1 MKKSKSFYKTKE
13 RPANG
18 GYFVELF
25 EIIGFC
31 ADMKKFVF
39 AICAM
44 LPLVSA
50 AEKNRIAGTLIPSDG
65 GAAAVE
71 NTGGKNYT
79 VSVKFDLSKIAGK
92 DINSAR
98 LAALCEMSGTK
109 KTSPS
114 LTFSYKGRE
123 FDATTLVGAG
133 KIQETRIDVFD
144 IVKAAIAN
152 GEKSAEFKI
161 FSKCPADSAPRVEIK
176 HAAIVAVDGED
187 RYELADTLTPV
198 FGGGKMRGESV
209 FPLGGEDG
217 SAAKARLLFAPKK
230 IGAAYTYRDGEKTL
244 LKEGTD
250 FKISGDT
257 VEFLRGG
264 AVREIPYSEIYSD
277 NRDELK
283 KFGSCFFFEN
293 LGKYAFFSEG
303 AWFHQRQIYFDYSYD
318 GQSDFIL
325 PKRAPKSLEKT
336 MRRLKSGKP
345 VKIVLYGDSISAG
358 ANATFRDDF
367 PPFSPTW
374 AQIVEKSLRKTYGKN
389 VELVN
394 RALGGTTIGWGE
406 RNIENLVLP
415 DKPDLVILAFGMN
428 DICKP
433 EVRRETLEKMIAKVR
448 AKNPNAEFIIV
459 SSMRANPLWSKSMA
473 IQDKYP
479 EVDKSFECE
488 SVAVANVRAAHDAL
502 LEKKRY
508 IDMTGNNVNHP
519 NKFLINVYAQTIL
532 KLLEK

>member
-1 MKKSKSFYKTKE
+1 
-13 RPANG
+13 
-18 GYFVELF
+18 
-25 EIIGFC
+25 
-31 ADMKKFVF
+31 MKKFLF
-39 AICAM
+39 AICTI
-44 LPLVSA
+44 LPLIST
-50 AEKNRIAGTLIPSDG
+50 AETNRIAGTLTPSAGNAAVVENSDG
-65 GAAAVE
+65 Q
-71 NTGGKNYT
+71 NYT

-92 DINSAR
+92 NINSAR
-98 LAALCEMSGTK
+98 LAALCEMSGTQ

-123 FDATTLVGAG
+123 FGAATLSGAG
-133 KIQETRIDVFD
+133 STMETRIDVFG
-144 IVKAAIAN
+144 IVKGALDS

-161 FSKCPADSAPRVEIK
+161 FSKCPANAVPRVLVK
-176 HAAIVAVDGED
+176 QAAIIAVDGED
-187 RYELADTLTPV
+187 RYELADSLTPV

-217 SAAKARLLFAPKK
+217 SAAKAKLLFAPKK
-230 IGAAYTYRDGEKTL
+230 IESAYTYRSGEKVYL
-244 LKEGTD
+244 EEGKD
-250 FKISGDT
+250 FKVSGGA

-264 AVREIPYSEIYSD
+264 KVREIPYSEIYSD
-277 NRDELK
+277 KQDELK
-283 KFGSCFFFEN
+283 KLGGCFFFQN
-293 LGKYAFFSEG
+293 LGKYAFFAEG
-303 AWFHQRQIYFDYSYD
+303 IWFHQRQVFFNYSYD

-325 PKRAPKSLEKT
+325 QKRPPKSLKKT
-336 MRRLKSGKP
+336 VRLLKSGKP

-358 ANATFRDDF
+358 ANATFRNDF

-389 VELVN
+389 VKLVN

-428 DICKP
+428 DVCEP
-433 EVRRETLEKMIAKVR
+433 ETRRETLEKMMDKVR
-448 AKNPNAEFIIV
+448 TKNPNAEFIIV
-459 SSMRANPLWSKSMA
+459 SSMRANPLWNKSMA
-473 IQDKYP
+473 IQDQYP
-479 EVDKSFECE
+479 NVDKSLASQ
-488 SVAVANVRAAHDAL
+488 SVVVANVRAAHDAL

>member
-50 AEKNRIAGTLIPSDG
+50 AEKNRIAGTLAPSDG

-71 NTGGKNYT
+71 NTGEKNYT

-98 LAALCEMSGTK
+98 LAALCEMSGGQ

-123 FDATTLVGAG
+123 FDAATLVGAG
-133 KIQETRIDVFD
+133 GTMETRIDVFD

-161 FSKCPADSAPRVEIK
+161 FSKCPVDSAPKVEIK

-187 RYELADTLTPV
+187 RYELADALTPV

-217 SAAKARLLFAPKK
+217 SEAKARLLFAPKK
-230 IGAAYTYRDGEKTL
+230 IDAAYTYRDGKKTA

-257 VEFLRGG
+257 V
-264 AVREIPYSEIYSD
+264 
-277 NRDELK
+277 
-283 KFGSCFFFEN
+283 
-293 LGKYAFFSEG
+293 
-303 AWFHQRQIYFDYSYD
+303 
-318 GQSDFIL
+318 
-325 PKRAPKSLEKT
+325 
-336 MRRLKSGKP
+336 
-345 VKIVLYGDSISAG
+345 
-358 ANATFRDDF
+358 
-367 PPFSPTW
+367 
-374 AQIVEKSLRKTYGKN
+374 
-389 VELVN
+389 
-394 RALGGTTIGWGE
+394 
-406 RNIENLVLP
+406 
-415 DKPDLVILAFGMN
+415 
-428 DICKP
+428 
-433 EVRRETLEKMIAKVR
+433 
-448 AKNPNAEFIIV
+448 EFIIV

>member
-1 MKKSKSFYKTKE
+1 M
-13 RPANG
+13 
-18 GYFVELF
+18 
-25 EIIGFC
+25 
-31 ADMKKFVF
+31 
-39 AICAM
+39 
-44 LPLVSA
+44 
-50 AEKNRIAGTLIPSDG
+50 
-65 GAAAVE
+65 
-71 NTGGKNYT
+71 
-79 VSVKFDLSKIAGK
+79 
-92 DINSAR
+92 
-98 LAALCEMSGTK
+98 
-109 KTSPS
+109 
-114 LTFSYKGRE
+114 
-123 FDATTLVGAG
+123 
-133 KIQETRIDVFD
+133 
-144 IVKAAIAN
+144 
-152 GEKSAEFKI
+152 
-161 FSKCPADSAPRVEIK
+161 
-176 HAAIVAVDGED
+176 
-187 RYELADTLTPV
+187 
-198 FGGGKMRGESV
+198 
-209 FPLGGEDG
+209 
-217 SAAKARLLFAPKK
+217 
-230 IGAAYTYRDGEKTL
+230 
-244 LKEGTD
+244 
-250 FKISGDT
+250 
-257 VEFLRGG
+257 
-264 AVREIPYSEIYSD
+264 
-277 NRDELK
+277 
-283 KFGSCFFFEN
+283 
-293 LGKYAFFSEG
+293 
-303 AWFHQRQIYFDYSYD
+303 FHQRQIYFDYSYD

-336 MRRLKSGKP
+336 MRLLKSGKP

-428 DICKP
+428 DVCKP
-433 EVRRETLEKMIAKVR
+433 EVRREMLEKMMGKVR

-502 LEKKRY
+502 LKQKRS
-508 IDMTGNNVNHP
+508 IDMTGNNANHP